1 MILRHPTHARID
13 VRKFVLM
20 AKREKVSG
28 FESRFASGIEH
39 LSYALVLEASALD
52 GGGGIFVCVETR
64 ALALTLLSALALELV
79 VRCASFHCRAADE
92 PTLLEYFVGAAGS
105 INSWSILAWPLD
117 ELRCPV
123 SGLPETLTSSR

>member
-1 MILRHPTHARID
+1 MMSRAFAHGSYRPILFVPSARL
-13 VRKFVLM
+13 RGKLN
-20 AKREKVSG
+20 RS
-28 FESRFASGIEH
+28 

-123 SGLPETLTSSR
+123 SGLPETLTSIR

>member
-1 MILRHPTHARID
+1 MRGKLNR
-13 VRKFVLM
+13 
-20 AKREKVSG
+20 S
-28 FESRFASGIEH
+28 

-92 PTLLEYFVGAAGS
+92 PTLLESFVGAAGS

-123 SGLPETLTSSR
+123 SGLRSPRNFDLEQIIFVDFDPRIRMESRGSIGIGVR